1 MAKSAAWTR
10 KEGQNPSGGL
20 NAAGRASYRRANPGS
35 KLSAPVTESKP
46 SGKRAER
53 KKSFCAR
60 MCGMK
65 SRLTSK
71 KQRETLTLELIR
83 HFVSGC
89 AAAANNYEL

>member
-20 NAAGRASYRRANPGS
+20 NAAGRASYKRANPGS

-46 SGKRAER
+46 SGKRAQR

-65 SRLTSK
+65 SRLTSEK
-71 KQRETLTLELIR
+71 TKRDPNSRINKALRKWLCR
-83 HFVSGC
+83 CS
-89 AAAANNYEL
+89 